1 MTRIYCVLHTNE
13 FTEIYCF
20 VNCFFCCQLYS
31 IHLDTHSLTHVE
43 SKGPNESEDVESK
56 GHNESEHVEGK
67 GNSESEHVESKGN
80 TESEKVESKGHD
92 ESEQVESKGHN
103 DVESKVKGEN

>member
-13 FTEIYCF
+13 FTEICCF

-43 SKGPNESEDVESK
+43 SKGLNESEDVESK
-56 GHNESEHVEGK
+56 GHNESEHVE
-67 GNSESEHVESKGN
+67 
-80 TESEKVESKGHD
+80 
-92 ESEQVESKGHN
+92 SKGHN
-103 DVESKVKGEN
+103 DVKSKVKSKNESNNESNDKFES

>member
-13 FTEIYCF
+13 FTEICCF

-31 IHLDTHSLTHVE
+31 IHLDTNSLTHIE
-43 SKGPNESEDVESK
+43 SKGPNESEHIESK
-56 GHNESEHVEGK
+56 GHN
-67 GNSESEHVESKGN
+67 
-80 TESEKVESKGHD
+80 

-103 DVESKVKGEN
+103 DVESKVKSENECNNKSNDQFESKGESESKQFEPH

>member
-13 FTEIYCF
+13 FTEICCF

-56 GHNESEHVEGK
+56 GHNESEHVE
-67 GNSESEHVESKGN
+67 
-80 TESEKVESKGHD
+80 
-92 ESEQVESKGHN
+92 SKGHN
-103 DVESKVKGEN
+103 DVKSKVKSKNESNNESNDKFES

>member
-13 FTEIYCF
+13 FTEICCF
-20 VNCFFCCQLYS
+20 VNCFFCCQLYF

-56 GHNESEHVEGK
+56 GHNESEHVE
-67 GNSESEHVESKGN
+67 
-80 TESEKVESKGHD
+80 
-92 ESEQVESKGHN
+92 SKGHN
-103 DVESKVKGEN
+103 DVKSKVKSKNESNNESNDKFES

>member
-13 FTEIYCF
+13 FTEICCF

-56 GHNESEHVEGK
+56 GHNESEHVE
-67 GNSESEHVESKGN
+67 
-80 TESEKVESKGHD
+80 
-92 ESEQVESKGHN
+92 SKGHN
-103 DVESKVKGEN
+103 DVKSKVKSKNESNNESNDIFES